1 MTTRRILSVALA
13 VALLALPAGLRA
25 QQDGAESDPV
35 VARVNGEEI
44 RQSEVMSMAQSLP
57 PQYQAQLAQIY
68 PLLVQ
73 RLIDFKL
80 AGKAGRAAGL
90 AEDDEVK
97 ARIMQAEE
105 QVIREVYLTREIESR
120 ITPEVL
126 QARYQ
131 VFLGQNPPKIEHK
144 ARHILVET
152 EDKAKELITQL
163 DGGADFAELAKEHS
177 TGPSGPKGGDL
188 GYFAADQMVPEFSAA
203 AEKLEP
209 GQHTAEPVKTQF
221 GWHVIKLEDRR
232 EIAPPPFEEVQ
243 KQLLE
248 ETSQETLQ
256 AIFTDLREGAEV
268 EIISLTQS
276 APAAEESAQ

>member
-1 MTTRRILSVALA
+1 MTTRRILGAALA

-44 RQSEVMSMAQSLP
+44 RQSEVMNMAQSLP
-57 PQYQAQLAQIY
+57 PQYQAQLMQIY

-97 ARIMQAEE
+97 ARMMQAEE
-105 QVIREVYLTREIESR
+105 QAIREIYLTREIESR

-131 VFLGQNPPKIEHK
+131 VFLERNPPKIEHK
-144 ARHILVET
+144 ARHILIET
-152 EDKAKELITQL
+152 EDKAKELIVQL
-163 DGGADFAELAKEHS
+163 DGGADFAGLAKEHS
-177 TGPSGPKGGDL
+177 TGPSGPQGGDL

-232 EIAPPPFEEVQ
+232 ETAPPPFEEVQ
-243 KQLLE
+243 TRLLE
-248 ETSQETLQ
+248 EMSQETVQ
-256 AIFTDLREGAEV
+256 AIFADLRDGAEV
-268 EIISLTQS
+268 EIISLTQP

>member
-1 MTTRRILSVALA
+1 MTTRRILGAALA
-13 VALLALPAGLRA
+13 VALLAPPAGLRA

-44 RQSEVMSMAQSLP
+44 RQSEVKNMAQSLP
-57 PQYQAQLAQIY
+57 PQYQAQLMQIY

-97 ARIMQAEE
+97 ARMMQAEE
-105 QVIREVYLTREIESR
+105 QAIREIYLTREIESR

-131 VFLGQNPPKIEHK
+131 VFLERNPPKIEHK
-144 ARHILVET
+144 ARHILIET
-152 EDKAKELITQL
+152 EDKAKELIVQL

-177 TGPSGPKGGDL
+177 TGPSGPQGGDL

-221 GWHVIKLEDRR
+221 GWHVIKVEDRR
-232 EIAPPPFEEVQ
+232 ETAPPPFEEVQ
-243 KQLLE
+243 KRLLE
-248 ETSQETLQ
+248 EMSQETVQ
-256 AIFTDLREGAEV
+256 AIFADLRDGAEV
-268 EIISLTQS
+268 EIISLTQL